1 MNFRTS
7 RRGGLQRL
15 LLAGAIGLTTPVR
28 PCLQRPDAGQ
38 GRHDSVATIG
48 EPPTLDPMSSTADL
62 VGILTQHFFETLYT
76 FDAQWNLTPLLAD
89 KMPEISADGLVY
101 TIPLRQGITFHDG
114 SKMDSSD
121 VLASL
126 KRWTETATRG
136 KGAAK
141 VISSIEAPDAN
152 TIRITLKQPYSPLT
166 ALLAMN
172 NAAAVIMPKGKIA
185 PVLTEIVGTGPYQ
198 LKARVPDQYIQ
209 LVRFDGYKQREGEP
223 DGYGGARKQ
232 YLDEIRFVPVS
243 NANTRTEAAVAGQFD
258 YVDSLPV
265 ESLDKL
271 KGGRSD
277 PVMLKPFGWPRL
289 VLNTKQGIMSN
300 LAVRQAVQLALNE
313 EDMLFAAFGNKEF
326 YKLNGDLYPEGYPW
340 ATSLGGKVYNKADT
354 AAAKKLL
361 DGANV
366 ADKKIRIL
374 TSQQYEF
381 HYKMALVAAEYLKAA
396 GFTVDMQVVDWAT
409 LTQRRQ
415 DPAVWD
421 IFITHSVF
429 LPEPALIDFPSAT
442 RRAGGTRRAA
452 PRSWTRTTR
461 RAPRKN
467 ASSAG
472 PTCSRPCMTR
482 SPSSRSGTSTPRAR
496 ARRRCRAPSRR
507 RGRSSGMP
515 GRAPSKQRGG
525 GPIGPPPRPLQECP
539 EFSP

>member
-15 LLAGAIGLTTPVR
+15 LLAGAIGLTTLSAPAFSAPTPVK
-28 PCLQRPDAGQ
+28 G
-38 GRHDSVATIG
+38 GTISVATIG

-223 DGYGGARKQ
+223 GGYGGARKQ

-326 YKLNGDLYPEGYPW
+326 YSST
-340 ATSLGGKVYNKADT
+340 ATCTPRATLGH
-354 AAAKKLL
+354 
-361 DGANV
+361 V
-366 ADKKIRIL
+366 AGRQGL
-374 TSQQYEF
+374 QQGR
-381 HYKMALVAAEYLKAA
+381 HRRRQKAA
-396 GFTVDMQVVDWAT
+396 GRR
-409 LTQRRQ
+409 QRRRQ
-415 DPAVWD
+415 EDPHPDQPAVRVPLQD
-421 IFITHSVF
+421 GAGRRRVPEGRRLHGGHAGGGLGHADAAPPGSGRVGHLHHPQRVPARTRPDR
-429 LPEPALIDFPSAT
+429 LPSRT

-452 PRSWTRTTR
+452 PGHGRVQPGAHPGRTRQALGR
-461 RAPRKN
+461 RA
-467 ASSAG
+467 AG
-472 PTCSRPCMTR
+472 RV
-482 SPSSRSGTSTPRAR
+482 
-496 ARRRCRAPSRR
+496 
-507 RGRSSGMP
+507 
-515 GRAPSKQRGG
+515 
-525 GPIGPPPRPLQECP
+525 
-539 EFSP
+539 

>member
-7 RRGGLQRL
+7 PRGGRLNSL
-15 LLAGAIGLTTPVR
+15 LLAGAIGLTALSSPALCAAPVK
-28 PCLQRPDAGQ
+28 G
-38 GRHDSVATIG
+38 GTISVATIG
-48 EPPTLDPMSSTADL
+48 EPPTLDPMTSTADL

-76 FDAQWNLTPLLAD
+76 FDAKWNLAPLLAEKLPD
-89 KMPEISADGLVY
+89 VSSDGLTY

-114 SKMDSSD
+114 SKMDSAD

-136 KGAAK
+136 KMAAK
-141 VISSIEAPDAN
+141 IIAGMEAPDAN
-152 TIRITLKQPYSPLT
+152 TIRITLKEPYAPLT

-172 NAAAVIMPKGKIA
+172 NSAAVIMPKGKIA
-185 PVLTEIVGTGPYQ
+185 PALTEFVGTGPYQ

-209 LVRFDGYKQREGEP
+209 LVRFEGYKQRDGEP

-243 NANTRTEAAVAGQFD
+243 NSNTRVESAVAGQFD
-258 YVDSLPV
+258 YIDSLPV
-265 ESLDKL
+265 ESLPKL
-271 KGGRSD
+271 KNGRSD

-313 EDMLFAAFGNKEF
+313 EDMLYAAFGDKDF

-340 ATSLGGKVYNKADT
+340 ATSLGGKVYNKADA
-354 AAAKKLL
+354 AAAKKLV

-366 ADKKIRIL
+366 QDRKIRIL

-421 IFITHSVF
+421 IFITHSPF
-429 LPEPALIDFPSAT
+429 LPEPALIDFPSKDAPGWWDT
-442 RRAGGTRRAA
+442 PRRNQVLGAFTQARSQEERVKRWADVQQAVYDEVPFIKVGDFNAQAA
-452 PRSWTRTTR
+452 
-461 RAPRKN
+461 
-467 ASSAG
+467 
-472 PTCSRPCMTR
+472 R
-482 SPSSRSGTSTPRAR
+482 SPSLQGTKAVPWPYFWNAWKSA
-496 ARRRCRAPSRR
+496 
-507 RGRSSGMP
+507 
-515 GRAPSKQRGG
+515 K
-525 GPIGPPPRPLQECP
+525 
-539 EFSP
+539 

>member
-1 MNFRTS
+1 M
-7 RRGGLQRL
+7 
-15 LLAGAIGLTTPVR
+15 
-28 PCLQRPDAGQ
+28 
-38 GRHDSVATIG
+38 
-48 EPPTLDPMSSTADL
+48 
-62 VGILTQHFFETLYT
+62 
-76 FDAQWNLTPLLAD
+76 
-89 KMPEISADGLVY
+89 
-101 TIPLRQGITFHDG
+101 
-114 SKMDSSD
+114 
-121 VLASL
+121 
-126 KRWTETATRG
+126 
-136 KGAAK
+136 
-141 VISSIEAPDAN
+141 
-152 TIRITLKQPYSPLT
+152 
-166 ALLAMN
+166 
-172 NAAAVIMPKGKIA
+172 
-185 PVLTEIVGTGPYQ
+185 
-198 LKARVPDQYIQ
+198 PDQYIQ

-300 LAVRQAVQLALNE
+300 LAVRQAVAGAERRGHAVRRLRQQGVLQAQRRPVPRGL
-313 EDMLFAAFGNKEF
+313 
-326 YKLNGDLYPEGYPW
+326 PW

-429 LPEPALIDFPSAT
+429 LPEPALIDFPSKDAPGWWDT
-442 RRAGGTRRAA
+442 PRRAQVMDAYNQA
-452 PRSWTRTTR
+452 RTQEER
-461 RAPRKN
+461 VKRWADVQQAVYDEIPFIKVGDFN
-467 ASSAG
+467 AQGA
-472 PTCSRPCMTR
+472 R
-482 SPSSRSGTSTPRAR
+482 SPSLQGTKP
-496 ARRRCRAPSRR
+496 APWPFFWNAWKS
-507 RGRSSGMP
+507 
-515 GRAPSKQRGG
+515 AK
-525 GPIGPPPRPLQECP
+525 
-539 EFSP
+539 